1 MMRGLTKLVW
11 VEVKIFVREP
21 MGLLGTVGVPVL
33 LFVLL
38 GRYLGRQG
46 ANSAR
51 MAQWTATGL
60 PVLVTVLIALSAVLS
75 LIAIISIYREG
86 GILKRL
92 RATPLRPLTILA
104 AHVIVKLLFTALT
117 LILLVL
123 AGRSFY
129 TVQTDVNPVSFAL
142 AILLSMLSILS
153 IGFVVASA
161 IPTAR
166 FAQPIGSVILYP
178 MLALSGA
185 FAPLEALSPGLR
197 IFANFLPLTH
207 AVALLEGIWS
217 GGVWSEHLINV
228 GALILN
234 MILCSALAAKIF
246 RWE

>member
-21 MGLLGTVGVPVL
+21 MGLFGTVGVPVV

-38 GRYLGRQG
+38 GRYMGRQG
-46 ANSAR
+46 ADSAR
-51 MAQWTATGL
+51 MARWSATGL
-60 PVLVTVLIALSAVLS
+60 PVLITVLLALSAVLS

-92 RATPLRPLTILA
+92 RATPLSPLTILS
-104 AHVIVKLLFTALT
+104 AHVIVKLIFTALT
-117 LILLVL
+117 LVLLVL

-129 TVQTDVNPVSFAL
+129 TVQTDVNPLSFGL
-142 AILLSMLSILS
+142 AILLSTLSILS
-153 IGFVVASA
+153 IGFVVASV

-185 FAPLEALSPGLR
+185 LFPLEVLSPGLR
-197 IFANFLPLTH
+197 SLSNLLPLTH
-207 AVALLEGIWS
+207 AVILLEGIWT
-217 GGVWSEHLINV
+217 GGDWSSYLVNV

>member
-1 MMRGLTKLVW
+1 VRGLSKLVW
-11 VEVKIFVREP
+11 VETKIFVREP
-21 MGLLGTVGVPVL
+21 MGVVGTVGVPVL

-38 GRYLGRQG
+38 GRYFGDRG
-46 ANSAR
+46 EASAGVL
-51 MAQWTATGL
+51 QWTAIGL
-60 PVLVTVLIALSAVLS
+60 PILVTMLIAISAVLS

-92 RATPLRPLTILA
+92 RATPLQPLTILS

-117 LILLVL
+117 LGLLVL

-129 TVQTDVNPVSFAL
+129 RVETGVNPLSFGL
-142 AILLSMLSILS
+142 AVLLSTLSVLS
-153 IGFVVASA
+153 IGFVVSSV

-166 FAQPIGSVILYP
+166 FAQPVASVIFYP

-185 FAPLEALSPGLR
+185 LFPLDMLSPTTARL
-197 IFANFLPLTH
+197 AHLLPLTH

-217 GGVWSEHLINV
+217 GGVWSAHYVNV
-228 GALILN
+228 GSLVLN
-234 MILCSALAAKIF
+234 MLVCSVLAAKIF

>member
-1 MMRGLTKLVW
+1 MRVLFKLVW
-11 VEVKIFVREP
+11 IEIKIFVREP
-21 MGLLGTVGVPVL
+21 MGLIGTVGIPVL

-38 GRYLGRQG
+38 GRYFGGREESSTQ
-46 ANSAR
+46 SL
-51 MAQWTATGL
+51 QWTAIGL
-60 PVLVTVLIALSAVLS
+60 PVLVTMLIAISAVLS

-92 RATPLRPLTILA
+92 RATPLKPLTILS

-117 LILLVL
+117 LAILVL

-129 TVQTDVNPVSFAL
+129 RVETGVNPLSFGFAV
-142 AILLSMLSILS
+142 LLSTLSILS

-166 FAQPIGSVILYP
+166 FAQPLGSLVFYP

-185 FAPLEALSPGLR
+185 LFPVEVFSPTVRALSNL
-197 IFANFLPLTH
+197 LPLTH
-207 AVALLEGIWS
+207 AVTLLEGIWS
-217 GGVWSEHLINV
+217 GGAWSAHTVNV
-228 GALILN
+228 GVLILT
-234 MILCSALAAKIF
+234 MILCSALASKIF